1 MTQTAFLHFL
11 PCSCGNDDEVRIL
24 ASRCLLGFGLILVPV
39 LLLLLRSASS
49 GGDLETP
56 SAASKVGR
64 RKGVELAFDAFRLL
78 SLDATLSLLPPQFRY
93 CKGKASQHE
102 MEMELFFKLP
112 VRICRCYK
120 AALWFGLSGLLDCYV
135 ICQ

>member
-1 MTQTAFLHFL
+1 MTHTPFLHFL

-24 ASRCLLGFGLILVPV
+24 ASRCLLGFGLIFEPV

-49 GGDLETP
+49 GGDLSTP
-56 SAASKVGR
+56 SASSKVGR
-64 RKGVELAFDAFRLL
+64 RKGVELALDAFRLL
-78 SLDATLSLLPPQFRY
+78 SLDATLSQFRY
-93 CKGKASQHE
+93 CKGRAGQHI

-135 ICQ
+135 ICH